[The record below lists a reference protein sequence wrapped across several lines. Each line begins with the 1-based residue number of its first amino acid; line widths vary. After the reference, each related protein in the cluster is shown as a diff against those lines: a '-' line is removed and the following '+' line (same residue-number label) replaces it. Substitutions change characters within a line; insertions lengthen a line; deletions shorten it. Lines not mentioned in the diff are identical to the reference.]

1 MPAIILAA
9 VVAGMPGAHAPLTAL
24 DAPPACADGLV
35 RKTADD
41 GSAQVRRLGELP
53 PAVLMHTIL
62 REAGGCS
69 LAEVRFAPGVWRNLQ
84 VGAGPTTTQPA
95 NRAAPAPRR

>member
-9 VVAGMPGAHAPLTAL
+9 VLGGMPGAHAPLIAMS
-24 DAPPACADGLV
+24 APPACANALI

-41 GSAQVRRLGELP
+41 GSAQVRKLDELP
-53 PAVLMHTIL
+53 PAVLMHAVL

-69 LAEVRFAPGVWRNLQ
+69 LAEVRFAGGWRNLQ
-84 VGAGPTTTQPA
+84 LG
-95 NRAAPAPRR
+95 AAPVNTAPAVQAPSTAPRR